1 MQHEAA
7 NRLTWENKETVSE
20 YSQDAGLQTPE
31 ALIFLKHKEELW
43 GKRILDIGCGGGRTS
58 RILTH
63 ATESYT
69 GIDYSEAMIRSCRKR
84 FDKGSFLQLDVRDM
98 HPFKSEQFDFVLF
111 SFNGLDY
118 VPDQAG
124 RLAGLGEIRRVLK
137 RGGLFV
143 FSSHNRNYER
153 ATSEPQLGLSRNPVT
168 QLMNIYLYLRRRRN
182 RRRNMRF
189 ESHTEEYAVVNDLTH
204 DYSLLTY
211 YVRKAK
217 QIRQLRHAGFEV
229 LEMYDTNGALLRSG
243 SADEHTSW
251 IYYVARR
258 V

>member
-1 MQHEAA
+1 MCKKRGDDSSMQHEAA

-98 HPFKSEQFDFVLF
+98 HAFKSEQFDFVLF
-111 SFNGLDY
+111 SFNGRI
-118 VPDQAG
+118 P
-124 RLAGLGEIRRVLK
+124 
-137 RGGLFV
+137 
-143 FSSHNRNYER
+143 
-153 ATSEPQLGLSRNPVT
+153 
-168 QLMNIYLYLRRRRN
+168 
-182 RRRNMRF
+182 
-189 ESHTEEYAVVNDLTH
+189 
-204 DYSLLTY
+204 
-211 YVRKAK
+211 
-217 QIRQLRHAGFEV
+217 
-229 LEMYDTNGALLRSG
+229 RS
-243 SADEHTSW
+243 AF
-251 IYYVARR
+251 
-258 V
+258 